1 MSELLPEE
9 IPDEL
14 LEEPGAPSG
23 ANDEGRLHDEL
34 DGCDVSSDLDAVD
47 SDGTP
52 ELNSDRLVPVWL
64 AATVLA
70 LLLAVMALGG
80 FALRGVFEDPPTLAD
95 RDLEVEKW
103 ESQVKLT
110 PDDNQAR
117 LNLGFAYQRAKRMD
131 DALDQYEVVLD
142 DAPDDTAALY
152 NKGIV
157 LRSTNRDQEAEE
169 IWWRVLEIEPQ
180 HILAAKALGEYYA
193 ERREYRS
200 LLEAVRPVVKENESS
215 ADLQYLMGLAY
226 ENLGRRDWA
235 GARYELAL
243 KYYPDMKEAR
253 EGLER
258 IGREQ

>member
-9 IPDEL
+9 IPDEIL
-14 LEEPGAPSG
+14 QEPEEPVL
-23 ANDEGRLHDEL
+23 DEP
-34 DGCDVSSDLDAVD
+34 DASLLQEPDASVGD
-47 SDGTP
+47 AADGT
-52 ELNSDRLVPVWL
+52 DRLVPVWL
-64 AATVLA
+64 AATVLG

-80 FALRGVFEDPPTLAD
+80 YALRGIFEDPPSLTQ
-95 RDLEVEKW
+95 RNLEVEKW

-131 DALDQYEVVLD
+131 DALEQYDVVLKD
-142 DAPDDTAALY
+142 TPKDTAALY

-157 LRSTNRDQEAEE
+157 LQATDHEDEAEE
-169 IWWRVLEIEPQ
+169 IWWQVLEIEPK
-180 HILAAKALGEYYA
+180 HVLASKALGELYA

-200 LLEAVRPVVKENESS
+200 LIEAVRPVVEDNESS

-226 ENLGRRDWA
+226 ENLGRPDWA
-235 GARYELAL
+235 RTRYELAL

-253 EGLER
+253 EGLDR
-258 IGREQ
+258 LGTEQ

>member
-14 LEEPGAPSG
+14 LQE
-23 ANDEGRLHDEL
+23 
-34 DGCDVSSDLDAVD
+34 
-47 SDGTP
+47 P
-52 ELNSDRLVPVWL
+52 ELLADAPAQEAGEGDTGGLPAGEPDRLVPVWL
-64 AATVLA
+64 AATVLV

-80 FALRGVFEDPPTLAD
+80 YALRGALADPPVLAE

-110 PDDNQAR
+110 PDDSEAR

-131 DALDQYEVVLD
+131 DALEQYDVVLED
-142 DAPDDTAALY
+142 TPQDTAALY

-157 LRSTNRDQEAEE
+157 LQATGHEDDAEDV
-169 IWWRVLEIEPQ
+169 WWQVLEIEPK
-180 HILAAKALGEYYA
+180 HILASKALGEMYA

-200 LLEAVRPVVKENESS
+200 LIEAVRPVVQDNESS

-226 ENLGRRDWA
+226 ENLGRHDWA
-235 GARYELAL
+235 KVRYELAL

-258 IGREQ
+258 LSTEQ